1 MNVARLIARNTTR
14 HPLRSSL
21 TVLGLAIAVMA
32 FIVIR
37 TSIASWYAGAEASSP
52 NRLVTI
58 NAVSMVFTLPL
69 AYKERIARMEGVT
82 GVSYAQWFGG
92 TYVDPKNFFPQ
103 FAVDVNTYFDLYPE
117 FLIPSDQKERFS
129 AERNA
134 VLVGRRLADRFGW
147 SVGDAVRL
155 TGTIYPGDWDFV
167 IRAIYTGAEEI
178 TDETLWFFHYDYLD
192 ERMRAEAAM
201 RAAQVG
207 SFVVR
212 IADPAQAAVISSRLD
227 SMFKNSLAE
236 TRTETE
242 EAFQLG
248 FVSMAGSIVFGLK
261 IISIL
266 VIGIILLVLA
276 NTMAM
281 TARERISEYAV
292 MKTLGFPAFHI
303 FGLIYG
309 ESLFIACLGGGLG
322 VLIAYPV
329 QTLIAAGVSDFFPAV
344 PIELFT
350 VLWAFLA
357 AVVVGMLAAIFP
369 TYKALR
375 TPIVNGLRI
384 ID

>member
-1 MNVARLIARNTTR
+1 MNVARLIARNTMR

-37 TSIASWYAGAEASSP
+37 TSIASWYAGAEAASP

-69 AYKERIARMEGVT
+69 AYKERIARLEGVT

-117 FLIPSDQKERFS
+117 IVIPPDQKERLF

-134 VLVGRRLADRFGW
+134 VLVGRKLADRFGW
-147 SVGDAVRL
+147 SVGDAIRL

-212 IADPAQAAVISSRLD
+212 IADPARAAAISDQID

-242 EAFQLG
+242 KAFQLG

-266 VIGIILLVLA
+266 VIVIILLVLA
-276 NTMAM
+276 NTMVM

-292 MKTLGFPAFHI
+292 MKTLGFRAFHI

-322 VLIAYPV
+322 ILFAYPI

-344 PIELFT
+344 PIELLT
-350 VLWAFLA
+350 ILWAFLA
-357 AVVVGMLAAIFP
+357 AVAVGLLAALFP
-369 TYKALR
+369 AYKALR